1 VRKSK
6 EKTFA
11 STQTASEAY
20 WEQHSFKLTSI
31 KMNSASTLQYPC
43 LARRYLSAPTTTA
56 TYTNGTHTETNMLT
70 TTTTAI
76 RTVGN
81 NSTTNQQEEQT
92 RLPPLSSLMACEVA
106 PPTAPTTIPTNNPTE
121 AWKVLYN
128 NPTLKGRVDLQWKTR
143 LDPYATVLDSSLY
156 SPIIYQF
163 EHELTVEGQV
173 PNVII
178 VKPVVVYDDDNS
190 THLRALNK
198 DNEMILKGDLEIAMT
213 RHKQTNT
220 FRGHSKIQFTDSSYH
235 HDRKS
240 FRLIWNYSINTTT
253 TNVVNADNSAEQLLH
268 SVISTPFK
276 VFARKPSKKEAATT
290 AATTTTGG
298 KKGSKRKNLEED
310 DHSGHS
316 TSSDSNS
323 TNSLNVDRVTPTA
336 ETDNNQN
343 NNSPVK
349 KVKREVIEVVD
360 EEQQQP
366 TKLPSTNL
374 LTYDLHR
381 TVPSLVNSV
390 TTAVLT
396 HLCKEN
402 TQQDLVI
409 ELLKQ
414 LTDINSRLERLEKM
428 STTTHLDENPTPNN
442 VNSHHHH
449 GHHHHHHNLQHA

>member
-1 VRKSK
+1 
-6 EKTFA
+6 
-11 STQTASEAY
+11 
-20 WEQHSFKLTSI
+20 
-31 KMNSASTLQYPC
+31 
-43 LARRYLSAPTTTA
+43 
-56 TYTNGTHTETNMLT
+56 
-70 TTTTAI
+70 
-76 RTVGN
+76 
-81 NSTTNQQEEQT
+81 
-92 RLPPLSSLMACEVA
+92 MACEVA

-253 TNVVNADNSAEQLLH
+253 TTNVVNADNSAEQLLH

-290 AATTTTGG
+290 AATTTTTTAG

-360 EEQQQP
+360 EEQPQP